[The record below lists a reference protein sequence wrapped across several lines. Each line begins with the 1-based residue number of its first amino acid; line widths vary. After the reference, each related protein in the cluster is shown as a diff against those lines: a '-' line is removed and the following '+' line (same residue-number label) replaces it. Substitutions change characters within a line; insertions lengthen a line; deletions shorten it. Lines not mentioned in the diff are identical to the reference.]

1 MMIRKPRNA
10 CARLQRRPHQCR
22 SASRLV
28 TLASLLLALLMPVGV
43 VAESGRSNQSAHE
56 QANQRLRKVCKVEAF
71 LGCMRW
77 DAPSCDRNVDEAI
90 QIGRQLGDQ
99 HVARLAPRHRS
110 NEQIV
115 SGLYLGGTLGALL
128 KNSGP
133 RLNNC
138 LPDPRTLSD

>member
-1 MMIRKPRNA
+1 M
-10 CARLQRRPHQCR
+10 
-22 SASRLV
+22 
-28 TLASLLLALLMPVGV
+28 LLALFIPLGV
-43 VAESGRSNQSAHE
+43 AVENGRPQEPSHE
-56 QANQRLRKVCKVEAF
+56 QANQRLRKLCKVEAF

-77 DAPSCDRNVDEAI
+77 DAPSCDRNVNDAI
-90 QIGRQLGDQ
+90 QVGRRLGDQ

-128 KNSGP
+128 KSSGP

-138 LPDPRTLSD
+138 LPDPRALSD